1 MKVKRNLVQLVQSDY
16 TPLQTSAEGLLR
28 GGFGSIAVGKAII
41 GDINANICRNPKCT
55 NGECTNPEC
64 SNQCTINYCGPTN
77 NTNNTNNWP
86 QCFTNSHCNDNVH
99 RFLS

>member
-28 GGFGSIAVGKAII
+28 GGFGSIAVSKAIF

-64 SNQCTINYCGPTN
+64 SNQCTINYCGPT
-77 NTNNTNNWP
+77 TPTTP
-86 QCFTNSHCNDNVH
+86 TTPTIGPSVSPTPTVTTMCIGF
-99 RFLS
+99 

>member
-55 NGECTNPEC
+55 NG
-64 SNQCTINYCGPTN
+64 
-77 NTNNTNNWP
+77 
-86 QCFTNSHCNDNVH
+86 
-99 RFLS
+99 

>member
-64 SNQCTINYCGPTN
+64 SNQCTINYCGPT
-77 NTNNTNNWP
+77 TPTIGP
-86 QCFTNSHCNDNVH
+86 SASPTPTVTTMCIGF
-99 RFLS
+99 

>member
-64 SNQCTINYCGPTN
+64 SNQCTINYCGPT
-77 NTNNTNNWP
+77 TPTTP
-86 QCFTNSHCNDNVH
+86 TIGPSVSPTPTVTTMCIGF
-99 RFLS
+99 

>member
-28 GGFGSIAVGKAII
+28 GGFGLIAVGKAVI
-41 GDINANICRNPKCT
+41 GDINANICRNPKCK

-64 SNQCTINYCGPTN
+64 SNQCTINYCGPT
-77 NTNNTNNWP
+77 TPTAAP
-86 QCFTNSHCNDNVH
+86 SGSPTSTVTTMCIGF
-99 RFLS
+99 